1 MCLFTKMHAS
11 CSSQQRLGACLIQ
24 SQHDLIRTYM
34 RPYLSSLTRL
44 SHMQEQYVFIH
55 DAILEACLC
64 GETAIPMN
72 EFAVAYKELLR
83 VDSQSN
89 SSPLREEF
97 QVSGLGV
104 VVNLA
109 VSRSRYGPSKPRD
122 SFPLRFCKAP
132 AEDLACNRSCIN
144 KVTLN

>member
-1 MCLFTKMHAS
+1 MARAF
-11 CSSQQRLGACLIQ
+11 
-24 SQHDLIRTYM
+24 
-34 RPYLSSLTRL
+34 
-44 SHMQEQYVFIH
+44 QEQYVFIH

-97 QVSGLGV
+97 QVSC
-104 VVNLA
+104 LA
-109 VSRSRYGPSKPRD
+109 LHERQCHR
-122 SFPLRFCKAP
+122 
-132 AEDLACNRSCIN
+132 EELACNRSCVN
-144 KVTLN
+144 KVKLNGTKYKYSRHHYGAPHSARMTRYHYFVPLIKLIHEITLTN

>member
-1 MCLFTKMHAS
+1 M
-11 CSSQQRLGACLIQ
+11 
-24 SQHDLIRTYM
+24 
-34 RPYLSSLTRL
+34 
-44 SHMQEQYVFIH
+44 FIH

-97 QVSGLGV
+97 QVSWLGV
-104 VVNLA
+104 A
-109 VSRSRYGPSKPRD
+109 
-122 SFPLRFCKAP
+122 
-132 AEDLACNRSCIN
+132 
-144 KVTLN
+144 

>member
-1 MCLFTKMHAS
+1 MFNSKQTPLYLHLHAPLSVFPYFLPSPPLSPPPTPLHAYGTCACLF
-11 CSSQQRLGACLIQ
+11 
-24 SQHDLIRTYM
+24 
-34 RPYLSSLTRL
+34 
-44 SHMQEQYVFIH
+44 QEQYVFIH

-97 QVSGLGV
+97 QVSSLGSAPT
-104 VVNLA
+104 LA
-109 VSRSRYGPSKPRD
+109 SRRRAS
-122 SFPLRFCKAP
+122 L
-132 AEDLACNRSCIN
+132 
-144 KVTLN
+144 